1 MSFFYANPYCIFAT
15 YKFMYTAKG
24 NIWLEGDKGA
34 FMGIGRMILLE
45 KIIELGSI
53 TAAAKSMRMSYR
65 QAWELISSMNKQAK
79 TPLVET
85 AAGGKGGG
93 GTVVTAEGKKAIKQY
108 KEMLNRFEKF
118 MSNETQ
124 RLTT

>member
-1 MSFFYANPYCIFAT
+1 MAHEV
-15 YKFMYTAKG
+15 MYTARG
-24 NIWLEGDKGA
+24 NIWIEGDEGA
-34 FMGIGRMILLE
+34 FMGIGRMKLLE
-45 KIIELGSI
+45 NIMESGSI
-53 TAAAKSMRMSYR
+53 TAAAKSMKMSYR
-65 QAWELISSMNKQAK
+65 QVWELISSMNKQAK

-108 KEMLNRFEKF
+108 KEMLNRFDKF

-124 RLTT
+124 RLTI